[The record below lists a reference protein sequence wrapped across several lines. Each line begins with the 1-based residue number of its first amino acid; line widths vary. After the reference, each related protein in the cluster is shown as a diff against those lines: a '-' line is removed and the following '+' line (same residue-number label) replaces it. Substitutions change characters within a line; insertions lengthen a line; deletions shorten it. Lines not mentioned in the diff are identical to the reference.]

1 MIQKNLNLEGP
12 GDRSSF
18 KVPEGYFEGLTAKM
32 NELID
37 KTELENEN
45 SEVESTEIRK
55 GFILKYKPI
64 FYMAAMF
71 VLLLFSLTAV
81 LKLTGDGEK
90 KQSGLMSTNTT
101 DIKQVLTAEEYVIST
116 VGTYAITEYYIDP
129 EIFEE

>member
-1 MIQKNLNLEGP
+1 MIQKKLNLEGP

-37 KTELENEN
+37 RNDSENGVDNTEK
-45 SEVESTEIRK
+45 SK
-55 GFILKYKPI
+55 GFILRYKPI
-64 FYMAAMF
+64 IYMAAMF
-71 VLLLFSLTAV
+71 VVLLFSITAV
-81 LKLTGDGEK
+81 LKLTGNEK
-90 KQSGLMSTNTT
+90 KQSGLMSSSTT
-101 DIKQVLTAEEYVIST
+101 DIKQVLTAEDYVIST

>member
-1 MIQKNLNLEGP
+1 MIQKKLNLDGP
-12 GDRSSF
+12 GNRSSF

-37 KTELENEN
+37 KTESENEN
-45 SEVESTEIRK
+45 QEVDSIDTRK
-55 GFILKYKPI
+55 SFILKYKPI
-64 FYMAAMF
+64 LYMAAMF
-71 VLLLFSLTAV
+71 VVLLFSLTAV
-81 LKLTGDGEK
+81 LKFTGNGEK